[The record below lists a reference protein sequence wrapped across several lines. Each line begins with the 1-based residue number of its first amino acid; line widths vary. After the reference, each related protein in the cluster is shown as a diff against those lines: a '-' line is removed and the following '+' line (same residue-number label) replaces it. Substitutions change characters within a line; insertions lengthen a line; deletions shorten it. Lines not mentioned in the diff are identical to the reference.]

1 MKGECLDD
9 VFAISEELMDDIRF
23 VSERIERIK
32 VKANSGNGEMDI
44 KQMADLHRYVETRL
58 FLFQTVT
65 CLDKW

>member
-1 MKGECLDD
+1 MKGEGLDD
-9 VFAISEELMDDIRF
+9 AIVIREDLMDDIRF

-32 VKANSGNGEMDI
+32 VKANSVSGEMDI

>member
-1 MKGECLDD
+1 MKGEGLDD
-9 VFAISEELMDDIRF
+9 AIVIREDLMDDIRF

-32 VKANSGNGEMDI
+32 VKANSGSGEMDI

>member
-1 MKGECLDD
+1 MKNEGLDN
-9 VFAISEELMDDIRF
+9 VFAIREDLIDDIRF

-32 VKANSGNGEMDI
+32 AKANSGNGEMDI

-58 FLFQTVT
+58 FLFQPVT

>member
-1 MKGECLDD
+1 MKGEGLDD
-9 VFAISEELMDDIRF
+9 VFVIGEDLMDDIRF
-23 VSERIERIK
+23 ASERIERIK
-32 VKANSGNGEMDI
+32 AKANSGNGEMDI

>member
-1 MKGECLDD
+1 MKGEGLDD
-9 VFAISEELMDDIRF
+9 VFVIREDLMDDIRF

-32 VKANSGNGEMDI
+32 AKANSGNGEMDI
-44 KQMADLHRYVETRL
+44 KQMADLHRHVETRL

>member
-1 MKGECLDD
+1 
-9 VFAISEELMDDIRF
+9 MDDIRF

-32 VKANSGNGEMDI
+32 AKANSGNGEMDI